1 MDDSN
6 LPDLRQLMGRYDK
19 LLYEAVKA
27 GKVAELSPENQALA
41 RAMSEH
47 MHLKHV
53 HNALEF
59 ADLRDGE
66 AYEIEINGNV
76 VSPLAH
82 VTMHAAVKGQVEA
95 DPAVRAAFEKL
106 TATGASAHHA
116 EHVLATLFA
125 GLYFDLGQPALTD
138 AGAEK
143 ARARY
148 YQKIK
153 KLTRDGAF
161 RKKGLFARNS
171 CGNPP
176 PGMWDLI
183 SPDYS

>member
-1 MDDSN
+1 MDDSKFTE
-6 LPDLRQLMGRYDK
+6 LRRLTGRHNK
-19 LLYEAVKA
+19 LVYEAVKA
-27 GKVAELSPENQALA
+27 GKVADLSPENQPLG
-41 RAMSEH
+41 RAMGEH

-59 ADLRDGE
+59 ADLREGE
-66 AYEIEINGNV
+66 VYEIEVNGNV

-95 DPAVRAAFEKL
+95 DPPVRAAFEKL

-138 AGAEK
+138 AGVEK

-153 KLTRDGAF
+153 KITRDAAF
-161 RKKGLFARNS
+161 RKKLLRQFPAGHEGF
-171 CGNPP
+171 
-176 PGMWDLI
+176 D
-183 SPDYS
+183 

>member
-1 MDDSN
+1 MDDSKVTE
-6 LPDLRQLMGRYDK
+6 LRRLTGRHNK

-27 GKVAELSPENQALA
+27 GEVDEVPPESQTLA

-66 AYEIEINGNV
+66 AYEIEVNGHV

-82 VTMHAAVKGQVEA
+82 VAMHAAAKGQVEA
-95 DPAVRAAFEKL
+95 DHPVRAAFEKL
-106 TATGASAHHA
+106 VATGASAHHA
-116 EHVLATLFA
+116 EHVLAALFA
-125 GLYFDLGQPALTD
+125 ELYFDLGQAAEAGTD
-138 AGAEK
+138 VEK

-148 YQKIK
+148 YRKIK
-153 KLTRDGAF
+153 KITRDAFF
-161 RKKGLFARNS
+161 RKKLLRQFPA
-171 CGNPP
+171 
-176 PGMWDLI
+176 DHVEL
-183 SPDYS
+183 D